1 MSAILKLLM
10 GVTAIASAISC
21 GGAGAMFDGGEA
33 FGIGAANYGSVP
45 VENGRVDGVDADKRS
60 YDSQSLKRPYLGQR
74 PSFAAASI
82 FQDNKQRIPDR
93 VSVSWLDMPEQGN
106 SSYSGKINGPFIVE
120 IRSRIPAEILQYAQ
134 KRFFSVRISLI
145 INSGPIS
152 MNWALYRVQE
162 NASSPSYLCV
172 GGDHFLRTG
181 EASFTPMSASVGA
194 KPVDVWPNCKLP

>member
-1 MSAILKLLM
+1 MSIIVKLLM
-10 GVTAIASAISC
+10 GLVAAASAVSC

-45 VENGRVDGVDADKRS
+45 VENGRVDGVGADKRS

-106 SSYSGKINGPFIVE
+106 PSYSGKINGPFIVE
-120 IRSRIPAEILQYAQ
+120 IRSRIPAEVLQYA
-134 KRFFSVRISLI
+134 KRRLFSIDIGLA
-145 INSGPIS
+145 INNGPVLVD
-152 MNWALYRVQE
+152 WALYRTPE
-162 NASSPSYLCV
+162 NPSNPSYLCV

-181 EASFTPMSASVGA
+181 ETTFSPLSAPAGA
-194 KPVDVWPNCKLP
+194 KPVGVWPNCKLP